1 MPRGNYRDL
10 LRAKGFRALLATQ
23 FLGAFNDNLFK
34 IVVSLLAVKL
44 GAGQDGGSG
53 YLALAGALFI
63 TPYLLFSGY
72 AGHLADAFAKR
83 RVLIAVKACE
93 IVIMGLGVL
102 AFMVGSVEA
111 LLGVLFLMAT
121 QSAFFSP
128 AKYGILP
135 EIFRERDLTRA
146 NGLGEMATFVAIIL
160 GTTTGG
166 LIFAIWADGLVRVGF
181 LLVAVAALGVAA
193 SFGIPRVPGPTTR
206 KPLALSPFTE
216 IGRGLGEV
224 RRSRGL
230 AFAIAGITGFWFLGA
245 LLQLDVILLG
255 KEVMGL
261 DDARTGLLQAAV
273 GIGIAIGSLAAGR
286 LSGEKIELGL
296 VPLGGLGLAVGSLL
310 LAIAPPSFAAAAAS
324 LVFIGFS
331 GGLFIVPLNAFLQ
344 HKAGA
349 ASRGR
354 LIATNNFVNMVG
366 ILIASGTLW
375 LLRGVLGIEAD
386 RIVLLMGLGTLAGVA
401 YTFYLLPGFFIRF
414 TFWLLTHAVFR
425 IRLVGREHV
434 PEKGPALIVCNHLS
448 FADGLLVSACVQRFV
463 RFIVNRHYAEKP
475 AFRRLA
481 RTMHVIP
488 VSERRPKDIVRA
500 LARARAELE
509 AGHVVCIFAEGAISR
524 TGNPLAFRPGL
535 ERILAGLDVPVIPV
549 NLDRVWGSIFSFKG
563 GRFFRKW
570 PERFPYPVTV
580 SFGAPLPATAAPWQV
595 RQAVLEL
602 GTDAFRHRHGP
613 RDLLHLRF
621 LAAAKRR
628 WRAFCIAD
636 SMGTELTYGRALVG
650 ALLLARRLRS
660 RLQGETMAGI
670 MLPASAAGA
679 LANLALLFAGK
690 VPVNLNFMTGR
701 DGLAAAIER
710 TGIEVIVTSRRFL
723 DRAKLELSVA
733 QMVFVEDLL
742 GEPTRLEKLAVAAVC
757 RLLPGWLL
765 SRVFGR
771 ADGDPDSLATVLFT
785 SGSSGAPKGVMLSHH
800 NILSNVEAVAQVFP
814 LATRDR
820 MMCALPFFHSFGLL
834 GGLWIPLLN
843 GLGAVYHP
851 NPLDAKAIGP
861 LTAKHAATMLIS
873 TPTFC
878 RAYLRSCAAGDF
890 ASLRPVIVGAEP
902 LDPALAGAFAEK
914 FGVALL
920 EGYGCTEMAPVVSV
934 NTASVTHW
942 GFRQTGAKPG
952 TAGHPLPGVAAMV
965 VGPESGRPLP
975 PGEAGLLLLKGAGRM
990 LGYLDEPER
999 TAEALRDGW
1008 YVTGDIAAI
1017 DEDGFIRVTDRLSRF
1032 SKIAGEMVPHVAI
1045 EQAGCVLDGVGDC
1058 AVAATPDDR
1067 RGERVALFYVGE
1079 AGVTPDAVWQALN
1092 RGGLAKLW
1100 LPRRGDVHRLNALP
1114 RLGTGKVDMDRLKA
1128 LAADLGQSPRT
1139 HVVPEGPE
1147 GAADNR
1153 V

>member
-1 MPRGNYRDL
+1 MSRASYRAL
-10 LRAKGFRALLATQ
+10 LRVEGFRALLATQ

-44 GAGQDGGSG
+44 GAGRDGGSG

-63 TPYLLFSGY
+63 LPYLLFSGY

-93 IVIMGLGVL
+93 IAVMGLGAL
-102 AFMVGSVEA
+102 AFLAGSVEA
-111 LLGVLFLMAT
+111 LLAVLFLMAT

-135 EIFRERDLTRA
+135 EIFSERELSRA
-146 NGLGEMATFVAIIL
+146 NGLGEMATFLVIIL
-160 GTTTGG
+160 GTTAGG
-166 LIFAIWADGLVRVGF
+166 LIFAIWADGLVRVGL

-193 SFGIPRVPGPTTR
+193 SFGIPRVPGPVAR
-206 KPLALSPFTE
+206 KPLSLSPFSE
-216 IGRGLGEV
+216 IARGLGEV

-230 AFAIAGITGFWFLGA
+230 ALAIAGITVFWFLGA
-245 LLQLDVILLG
+245 LLQLDTILLG

-261 DDARTGLLQAAV
+261 DDARTGLLQAAL

-296 VPLGGLGLAVGSLL
+296 VPLGGLGLAVGALL
-310 LAIAPPSFAAAAAS
+310 LAFATPSFAAAAAS
-324 LVFIGFS
+324 LAFLGFS

-354 LIATNNFVNMVG
+354 LVATNNFVNMVG
-366 ILIASGTLW
+366 ILVASGTFW

-386 RIVLLMGLGTLAGVA
+386 HIVLLMGLGTLAGAA
-401 YTFYLLPGFFIRF
+401 YAFYRLPGFFIRF
-414 TFWLLTHAVFR
+414 TVWLLTHAAFR

-434 PEKGPALIVCNHLS
+434 PERGPALLVCNHLS
-448 FADGLLVSACVQRFV
+448 FVDGLLVGACVQRFV
-463 RFIVNRHYAEKP
+463 RFLANRHYYEKP
-475 AFRRLA
+475 ALRWLLRA
-481 RTMHVIP
+481 MHVIP

-500 LARARAELE
+500 LARARAALG

-535 ERILAGLDVPVIPV
+535 ERIIAGLDVPVIPV

-570 PERFPYPVTV
+570 LERLPYPVTV

-602 GTDAFRHRHGP
+602 GAAAFRYRHGP
-613 RDLLHLRF
+613 RDRLHLRF
-621 LAAAKRR
+621 LAVAKRR
-628 WRAFCIAD
+628 WRAFCVAD
-636 SMGTELTYGRALVG
+636 SVGTELSYGRALVG
-650 ALLLARRLRS
+650 ALLLARRLRR
-660 RLQGETMAGI
+660 RLPGAAMAGVV
-670 MLPASAAGA
+670 LPASVAGA

-690 VPVNLNFMTGR
+690 VPVNLNFTSGS
-701 DGLAAAIER
+701 DALASAIER
-710 TGIEVIVTSRRFL
+710 SGIEAVVTSRRFL
-723 DRAKLELSVA
+723 EKAGPDLRGLEVL
-733 QMVFVEDLL
+733 FIEDLL
-742 GEPTRLEKLAVAAVC
+742 EAPSRLEKLALGAAC

-765 SRVFGR
+765 SRLVERGT
-771 ADGDPDSLATVLFT
+771 GDPDALATVLFT
-785 SGSSGAPKGVMLSHH
+785 SGGSGAPKGVMLSHR

-814 LATRDR
+814 LAARDR
-820 MMCALPFFHSFGLL
+820 MMCALPFFHSLGLL
-834 GGLWIPLLN
+834 GGLWVPLLE

-851 NPLDAKAIGP
+851 NPLEAKAIGP

-878 RAYLRSCAAGDF
+878 RAYLRSCTAGDF
-890 ASLRPVIVGAEP
+890 ASLRHVIVVAEP

-934 NTASVTHW
+934 NTASVTHR
-942 GFRQTGAKPG
+942 GVRQTGAKPG

-965 VGPESGRPLP
+965 VEPESGRPLP

-1032 SKIAGEMVPHVAI
+1032 SKIAGEMVPHLAVEKA
-1045 EQAGCVLDGVGDC
+1045 ARGLDGVRDC
-1058 AVAATPDDR
+1058 AVMATPDAR
-1067 RGERVALFYVGE
+1067 RGERLVLFY
-1079 AGVTPDAVWQALN
+1079 AGAAGLTPDTVWQALN
-1092 RGGLAKLW
+1092 QSGLAKLW
-1100 LPRRGDVHRLNALP
+1100 LPRPGDIQRLDALP
-1114 RLGTGKVDMDRLKA
+1114 LLGMGKLDMARLAA
-1128 LAADLGQSPRT
+1128 LAARRRTDL
-1139 HVVPEGPE
+1139 
-1147 GAADNR
+1147 
-1153 V
+1153 